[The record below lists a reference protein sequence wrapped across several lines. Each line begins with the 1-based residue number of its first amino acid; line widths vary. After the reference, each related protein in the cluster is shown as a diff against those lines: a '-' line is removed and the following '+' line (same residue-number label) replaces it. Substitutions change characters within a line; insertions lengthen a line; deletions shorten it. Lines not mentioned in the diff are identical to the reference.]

1 MKSFLKG
8 LGLGLLC
15 LVLFVLGVVFN
26 TEFLGLKNHNK
37 QNIEFSRNIEV
48 SNEIMPNIFNTTLN
62 FSASKE
68 LSKKT
73 IVSSD
78 EKDHIAKTFKEIS
91 NRIAKENYCKGGS
104 YTLEPSYNYYQEAKT
119 LNGYKLY
126 SNFTC
131 QIPQNKSK
139 DYENLIK
146 DIEGISNT
154 NVLISFNTKALQA
167 GFDETILEA
176 NKEDLYDLAL
186 KKAFEKAQYYSK
198 TLAKTCLVKNIHFDN
213 NNIKYYAPN
222 LTASA
227 DSVVLPIVKSEKQN
241 LKANV
246 LFVCQ

>member
-26 TEFLGLKNHNK
+26 TEFLGLKNHDK

-48 SNEIMPNIFNTTLN
+48 SNVIMPNIFNTTLN
-62 FSASKE
+62 FSASEE

-91 NRIAKENYCKGGS
+91 DRIAKENYCKGGS

-146 DIEGISNT
+146 DIESISNT
-154 NVLISFNTKALQA
+154 NILISFNTKALQA
-167 GFDETILEA
+167 GFDEAILET
-176 NKEDLYDLAL
+176 NKENLYDLAL

-222 LTASA
+222 LTAST

>member
-8 LGLGLLC
+8 LSLGLLC

-26 TEFLGLKNHNK
+26 TEFLGLKNHDK

-48 SNEIMPNIFNTTLN
+48 SNEITPNIFNATLN
-62 FSASKE
+62 FSASEE

-73 IVSSD
+73 IISNN
-78 EKDHIAKTFKEIS
+78 EKDYIAKTFKEIS
-91 NRIAKENYCKGGS
+91 DRIAKENYCKGGS

-146 DIEGISNT
+146 DIESISNT

-167 GFDETILEA
+167 GFDEAILET
-176 NKEDLYDLAL
+176 NKENLYDLAL

-213 NNIKYYAPN
+213 NNIKYYTPN

>member
-8 LGLGLLC
+8 LSLGLLC

-26 TEFLGLKNHNK
+26 TEFLGLKNHDK

-48 SNEIMPNIFNTTLN
+48 SNEITPNIFNATLN
-62 FSASKE
+62 FSASEE

-73 IVSSD
+73 IISNN
-78 EKDHIAKTFKEIS
+78 EKDYIAKTFKEIS
-91 NRIAKENYCKGGS
+91 DRIAKENYCKGGS

-146 DIEGISNT
+146 DIESISNA

-167 GFDETILEA
+167 GFDEAILET
-176 NKEDLYDLAL
+176 NKENLYDLAL

-213 NNIKYYAPN
+213 NNIKYYTPN

>member
-15 LVLFVLGVVFN
+15 LILFVLGVVFN

-48 SNEIMPNIFNTTLN
+48 SNEIMPNIFNATLN
-62 FSASKE
+62 FSASEE

-91 NRIAKENYCKGGS
+91 DRIAKENYCKGGS

-227 DSVVLPIVKSEKQN
+227 DSVVLPIVKSEKQS

>member
-91 NRIAKENYCKGGS
+91 DRIAKENYCKGGS

>member
-26 TEFLGLKNHNK
+26 TEFLGLKNHDK

-48 SNEIMPNIFNTTLN
+48 SNEIMPNIFNATLN
-62 FSASKE
+62 FSASEE

-73 IVSSD
+73 TISSI

-91 NRIAKENYCKGGS
+91 DRIAKENYCKGGS

-146 DIEGISNT
+146 DIESISNT

-167 GFDETILEA
+167 GFDETILEV

>member
-26 TEFLGLKNHNK
+26 TEFLGLKNHDK
-37 QNIEFSRNIEV
+37 QNIEFSRNIKV
-48 SNEIMPNIFNTTLN
+48 SNEIIPNIFNTTLN
-62 FSASKE
+62 FSASEE

-73 IVSSD
+73 TISSN

-91 NRIAKENYCKGGS
+91 DRIAKENYCKGGS

-146 DIEGISNT
+146 DIESISNT

>member
-15 LVLFVLGVVFN
+15 LVLFILGVVFN

-62 FSASKE
+62 FSASEE

-78 EKDHIAKTFKEIS
+78 EKDRIAKTFKEIS
-91 NRIAKENYCKGGS
+91 DRIAKENYCKGGS

>member
-26 TEFLGLKNHNK
+26 TEFLGLKNHDK

-48 SNEIMPNIFNTTLN
+48 SNEIMPNIFNATLN
-62 FSASKE
+62 FSASEE

-78 EKDHIAKTFKEIS
+78 EKNHIAKTFKEIS
-91 NRIAKENYCKGGS
+91 DRIAKENYCKGGS
-104 YTLEPSYNYYQEAKT
+104 YTLEPSYNYYQEVKT

-146 DIEGISNT
+146 DIESISNT

-167 GFDETILEA
+167 GFNEAILET
-176 NKEDLYDLAL
+176 NKENLYDLAL

-222 LTASA
+222 LAASV
-227 DSVVLPIVKSEKQN
+227 DSIVPPIVKSEKQTV
-241 LKANV
+241 KADV
-246 LFVCQ
+246 LFICQ

>member
-8 LGLGLLC
+8 LSLGLLC

-26 TEFLGLKNHNK
+26 TEFLGLKNHDK

-62 FSASKE
+62 FSASEE

-73 IVSSD
+73 TISSN

-91 NRIAKENYCKGGS
+91 DRIAKENYCKGGS

-131 QIPQNKSK
+131 QIPQNKSI

-146 DIEGISNT
+146 DIESISATNT
-154 NVLISFNTKALQA
+154 LISFNTKALQA
-167 GFDETILEA
+167 GFDEAILEA
-176 NKEDLYDLAL
+176 NKENLYDLAL

>member
-26 TEFLGLKNHNK
+26 TEFLGLKNHDK

-48 SNEIMPNIFNTTLN
+48 SNEIIPNIFNTTLN
-62 FSASKE
+62 FSASEE

-73 IVSSD
+73 TISSN

-91 NRIAKENYCKGGS
+91 DRIAKENYCKGGS

-146 DIEGISNT
+146 DIESISNT

-167 GFDETILEA
+167 GFDEAILEA

>member
-8 LGLGLLC
+8 LSLGLLC

-26 TEFLGLKNHNK
+26 TEFLGLKNHDK

-48 SNEIMPNIFNTTLN
+48 SNEIIPNIFNTTLN
-62 FSASKE
+62 FSASEE

-73 IVSSD
+73 TISSN

-91 NRIAKENYCKGGS
+91 DRIAKENYCKGGS

-146 DIEGISNT
+146 DIESISNT

>member
-26 TEFLGLKNHNK
+26 TEFLGLKNHDK

-48 SNEIMPNIFNTTLN
+48 SNVIMPNIFNTTLN
-62 FSASKE
+62 FSASEE

-73 IVSSD
+73 TISSN

-91 NRIAKENYCKGGS
+91 DRIAKENYCKGGS

-146 DIEGISNT
+146 DIESISNT
-154 NVLISFNTKALQA
+154 NTLISFNTKALQA
-167 GFDETILEA
+167 GFDEAILEA
-176 NKEDLYDLAL
+176 NKENLYDLAL

>member
-37 QNIEFSRNIEV
+37 QNVEFSRNIEV
-48 SNEIMPNIFNTTLN
+48 SNEIMPNVFNAVLN
-62 FSASKE
+62 FSASEE

-73 IVSSD
+73 IISSD
-78 EKDHIAKTFKEIS
+78 EKNHIAKTFKEIS
-91 NRIAKENYCKGGS
+91 DRITKEDYCKGGS
-104 YTLEPSYNYYQEAKT
+104 YTLEPSYNYYQGAKT

-131 QIPQNKSK
+131 QIPQNKNK

-146 DIEGISNT
+146 DIENISNT
-154 NVLISFNTKALQA
+154 NTLISFNTKALQA
-167 GFDETILEA
+167 GFDEATLEA

-198 TLAKTCLVKNIHFDN
+198 TLTKTCIVKNVHFDSC
-213 NNIKYYAPN
+213 NIKYNSPSLA
-222 LTASA
+222 ASA
-227 DSVVLPIVKSEKQN
+227 DSVVLPVIKNEKQS

>member
-26 TEFLGLKNHNK
+26 TEFLGLKNHDK

-48 SNEIMPNIFNTTLN
+48 SNEIMPNIFNATLN
-62 FSASKE
+62 FSASEE

-73 IVSSD
+73 TISSN

-91 NRIAKENYCKGGS
+91 DRIAKENYCKGGS

-146 DIEGISNT
+146 DIESISNT
-154 NVLISFNTKALQA
+154 NILISFNTKALQA
-167 GFDETILEA
+167 GFDEAILET
-176 NKEDLYDLAL
+176 NKENLYDLAL

-222 LTASA
+222 LTAST

>member
-15 LVLFVLGVVFN
+15 LVLFILGVVFN

-62 FSASKE
+62 FSASEE

-91 NRIAKENYCKGGS
+91 DRIAKENYCKGGS

>member
-8 LGLGLLC
+8 LSLGLLC

-26 TEFLGLKNHNK
+26 TEFLGLKNHDK

-48 SNEIMPNIFNTTLN
+48 SNEITPNIFNATLN
-62 FSASKE
+62 FSASEE

-73 IVSSD
+73 IISNN
-78 EKDHIAKTFKEIS
+78 EKDYIAKTFKEIS
-91 NRIAKENYCKGGS
+91 DRIAKENYCKGGS

-146 DIEGISNT
+146 DIESISNT

-246 LFVCQ
+246 LFICQ

>member
-62 FSASKE
+62 FSASEE

-78 EKDHIAKTFKEIS
+78 EKDHIVKTFKEIS
-91 NRIAKENYCKGGS
+91 DRIAKENYCKGGS
-104 YTLEPSYNYYQEAKT
+104 YTLEPSYNHYQEAKT

>member
-62 FSASKE
+62 FSASEE

-91 NRIAKENYCKGGS
+91 DRIAKENYCKGGS